1 MNHYTT
7 KKVKDKYF
15 VFQNRGGSVAM
26 IINKPD
32 KVIGDIRK
40 TDRLIVK
47 AMTVFEDNEDK
58 DSMCSID
65 PDGNY
70 QFVYDKCKNMS
81 VAEWIDAIGGFTKA
95 YFENDKEK
103 IKQANLIGGGLVD
116 EIKDLLGNAYYFKK
130 AHDTLLTDNSKEVL
144 NNYQERFDLLT
155 SGFCSNDRISKDIE
169 TLVGEKW
176 NVMAQLPQHQEM
188 LNEICNVIGNAKPDL
203 SIDYTDKYE
212 EIKRIGEKYG
222 CIIHTQENE
231 QTVPVKKSLSSVKNM
246 VAEKKASTEHTEEKS
261 KSNGR

>member
-7 KKVKDKYF
+7 KKIDDKYY
-15 VFQNRGGSVAM
+15 VFQNRGGAVAM
-26 IINKPD
+26 VINKPEQ
-32 KVIGDIRK
+32 VIGDIRK
-40 TDRLIVK
+40 TDSLIVK

-58 DSMCSID
+58 MHWCSID
-65 PDGNY
+65 PDGKY
-70 QFVYDKCKNMS
+70 QFVYDKCRNMTVS
-81 VAEWIDAIGGFTKA
+81 EWIDAIGGFIKA

-103 IKQANLIGGGLVD
+103 IEQANLMGGGLVD

-130 AHDTLLTDNSKEVL
+130 AHDALLTDDSKEAL

-155 SGFCSNDRISKDIE
+155 SGFCSNDRISKDLE

-176 NVMAQLPQHQEM
+176 DVMAQLPQHQEM
-188 LNEICNVIGNAKPDL
+188 LNEICNVIRNAKQDL

-222 CIIHTQENE
+222 CIVHTQENE

-246 VAEKKASTEHTEEKS
+246 VAEKKGTLEHSETKTRD
-261 KSNGR
+261 NGR